1 MKQIKGGRPNP
12 PPKKKKSFKCYK
24 DNTIKSL
31 SEVECFLNNLQRA
44 NWYIRL
50 LNLLKKP
57 WFFLFAF
64 YIVFLVYVSLNSVFS
79 VPSTKN
85 FTLLISVNSVN
96 VFTILLIKLFLEF
109 SFVLS

>member
-57 WFFLFAF
+57 
-64 YIVFLVYVSLNSVFS
+64 
-79 VPSTKN
+79 
-85 FTLLISVNSVN
+85 
-96 VFTILLIKLFLEF
+96 
-109 SFVLS
+109 